1 MHNKPKIAKT
11 LTRGESMRHNRKIK
25 EPIIAITKGMT
36 EGHSLEKALDILPVD
51 KIIKKGDK
59 VIITPNGVKDK
70 KPKDGVVSGPK
81 TLKKLIQYVKQREP
95 SEIYIAFG
103 SGGTDSMKVLQTAGF
118 DKIIEEEN
126 VKFVDMNYG
135 PFFDIELDGPILK
148 STPLNKVIED
158 ADVIIS
164 FTQLKYHEEATITAS
179 IKNICLGYPPAS
191 VHGFPKKNTGIH
203 EDLHGFIRSFA
214 KQVPI
219 DLSIISMDKAMIGT
233 GPIFGKAVDTPGLI
247 IAGTDPVAADCIGAR
262 LLGFLP
268 QAVNYLY
275 MLYKDNLGEAEPQKM
290 TIKGLDVKEAEQLFS
305 KCAYGDKKIILD
317 QKYVKDLHDENKK

>member
-1 MHNKPKIAKT
+1 
-11 LTRGESMRHNRKIK
+11 MRHNRKIK

-36 EGHSLEKALDILPVD
+36 EGHSLEKALDMLPVD

-305 KCAYGDKKIILD
+305 KCAYGDKKSILD
-317 QKYVKDLHDENKK
+317 QKYVKDIKDENKK

>member
-1 MHNKPKIAKT
+1 MI
-11 LTRGESMRHNRKIK
+11 RNRKVK
-25 EPIIAITKGMT
+25 DPIVAITKGMS
-36 EGHSLEKALDILPVD
+36 EGRSLEKALDLLPMD
-51 KIIKKGDK
+51 KIIQKGDK
-59 VIITPNGVKDK
+59 VIITPNWVKDK
-70 KPKDGVVSGPK
+70 SPKDGVVVGPK
-81 TLKKLIQYVKQREP
+81 TLKKLIQYIKTKEP
-95 SEIYIAFG
+95 SKIVIATG
-103 SGGTDSMKVLQTAGF
+103 SGGAKTPDVMKSVGY

-179 IKNICLGYPPAS
+179 IKNNSLGYPPAS

-290 TIKGLDVKEAEQLFS
+290 TIKGLDVKEAEQLFN
-305 KCAYGDKKIILD
+305 KCAYGDKKSILD